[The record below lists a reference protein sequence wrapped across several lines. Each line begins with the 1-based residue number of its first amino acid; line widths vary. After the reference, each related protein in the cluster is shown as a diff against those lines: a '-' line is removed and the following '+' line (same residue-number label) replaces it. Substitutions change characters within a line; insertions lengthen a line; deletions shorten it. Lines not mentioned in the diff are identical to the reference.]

1 MKTWLCVNHC
11 GACCHLDPRERPEL
25 ESYLTPEALAQ
36 YLSLVGPDGWC
47 VHYDPERR
55 QCQIYDRRPRFC
67 RVLPETFEEMFGV
80 GAEEFED
87 FAIACCQEQIA
98 GVYGADS
105 AELARYNE
113 AVAGKP
119 G

>member
-11 GACCHLDPRERPEL
+11 GACCHLDPQERPEL

-55 QCQIYDRRPRFC
+55 QCQIYDQRPRFC
-67 RVLPETFEEMFGV
+67 RVLPETFAEMFGV
-80 GAEEFED
+80 GAEEFEN
-87 FAIACCQEQIA
+87 FAIACCQEQIT

-105 AELARYNE
+105 AELAHYNE
-113 AVAGKP
+113 AVAGS
-119 G
+119 